1 MNEQEFRESIRKKLT
16 EGMSELEPLIDKFME
31 IMADAYE
38 KGFWIGLHIGLSI
51 EPKEDK
57 K

>member
-16 EGMSELEPLIDKFME
+16 EGMSELNPLIEKFME

-38 KGFWIGLHIGLSI
+38 KGFWTGFHIGLSV
-51 EPKEDK
+51 ELKEDK

>member
-16 EGMSELEPLIDKFME
+16 EGMSELKPLIEKFMG

-38 KGFWIGLHIGLSI
+38 KGFWTGFHIGLSV
-51 EPKEDK
+51 ELKEDK

>member
-16 EGMSELEPLIDKFME
+16 EGMSELKPLIDKFME

-38 KGFWIGLHIGLSI
+38 KGFWTGLHIGLSI

>member
-1 MNEQEFRESIRKKLT
+1 MNEQEFRASIREKIT
-16 EGMSELEPLIDKFME
+16 AGMSELNPLIE
-31 IMADAYE
+31 RLVGIITDAYE
-38 KGFWIGLHIGLSI
+38 KGFWAGFNIGLSV

>member
-16 EGMSELEPLIDKFME
+16 EGMSELNPLIEKFME

-38 KGFWIGLHIGLSI
+38 KGFWTGFHIGLSV
-51 EPKEDK
+51 EPNEGVK
-57 K
+57 